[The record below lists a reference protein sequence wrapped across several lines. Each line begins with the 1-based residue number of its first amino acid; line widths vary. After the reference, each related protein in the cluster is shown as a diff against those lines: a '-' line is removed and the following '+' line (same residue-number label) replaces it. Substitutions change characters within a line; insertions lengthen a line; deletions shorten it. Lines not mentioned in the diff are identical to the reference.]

1 MGKWLN
7 RKECSR
13 LRTGIIK
20 NELCKITTKAIA
32 NVGSM
37 YMDEIF
43 TFYYLPLTDPFV
55 KTEKFTES
63 LCKTQII
70 N

>member
-1 MGKWLN
+1 MVKWLK
-7 RKECSR
+7 RKMFTITDR
-13 LRTGIIK
+13 NYK
-20 NELCKITTKAIA
+20 KELCKITTKAMA